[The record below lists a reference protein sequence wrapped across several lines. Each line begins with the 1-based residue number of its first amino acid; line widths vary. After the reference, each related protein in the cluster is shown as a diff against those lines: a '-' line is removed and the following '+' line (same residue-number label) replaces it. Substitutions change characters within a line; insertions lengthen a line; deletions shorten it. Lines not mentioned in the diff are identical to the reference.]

1 MSLRELLVD
10 WLTSS
15 RYISS
20 LERIHAEQ
28 REDCVARLA
37 DKDAQIK
44 ALRLE
49 LALVKNENEKM
60 RLVLMPLGSAA
71 GKTFAAKF
79 GAAANGQSDRSFVA
93 MGSAREKAARSTPL
107 DWQGELNQMLQEE
120 EDGIQGKRRT
130 EVHEQAANDGAQPLA
145 GA

>member
-1 MSLRELLVD
+1 MLVD

-20 LERIHAEQ
+20 LELIHREQ
-28 REDCVARLA
+28 REDCLARLA
-37 DKDAQIK
+37 DKDAQLK
-44 ALRLE
+44 TLRLE
-49 LALVKNENEKM
+49 LALAKDENEKM

-71 GKTFAAKF
+71 GKTFTAKF
-79 GAAANGQSDRSFVA
+79 GHLANAHSDRAVVSH
-93 MGSAREKAARSTPL
+93 EKTSRSTPL

-120 EDGIQGKRRT
+120 EDGIQVKRRT